1 MPKNADQSGDAL
13 IYEKLPGGQDPE
25 VKKGVPIPARKVDG
39 LIWEAVF
46 SDQEKDRE
54 RSQRVIRELASS
66 LGIFPAS
73 IQNLYEAGGKGLYS
87 GITVPAI
94 NIRGITYQVARAV
107 FRAALRHRVGAF
119 IFEIARSEM
128 GYTAQSPGEYTTC
141 ILAAAIRE
149 GFQGPVFIQGDHF
162 QVKRNAYKSEPE
174 KESNAIKDLIRKA
187 VGTGF
192 LNIDIDASTIV
203 DLDKPTL
210 DEQQQLNCLVTAE
223 MTNFIRNIEP
233 EGITISVGGE
243 IGEIGHSNSTV
254 EDLKAFMAGYLS
266 RLTPNVKGI
275 SKISVQTG
283 TTHGGVVLPDGSMA
297 KVKVDFKTL
306 KELSKVAREEYG
318 MAGAVQH
325 GASTLPDE
333 AFDMFP
339 QAGTIE
345 VHLATGFQN
354 IVYDSPYFP
363 KDLLDKIYKY
373 LLDNHAS
380 ERGEGDTDEQFLYKI
395 RKKGW
400 GPFKKETWS
409 LPEDSLAEIRE
420 ILEERF
426 SLLFQKLNV
435 VETVGLVN
443 KFVANLSPS
452 G

>member
-1 MPKNADQSGDAL
+1 MPKDADQSEDAL
-13 IYEKLPGGQDPE
+13 IYEKLLGGQDPE

-39 LIWEAVF
+39 LVWEAAF

-73 IQNLYEAGGKGLYS
+73 IQNVYEAGGKGLYS
-87 GITVPAI
+87 SITVPAI

-119 IFEIARSEM
+119 IFEIARSEI
-128 GYTAQSPGEYTTC
+128 GYTEQSPGEYATC

-162 QVKRNAYKSEPE
+162 QVRRNAYKSEPE
-174 KESNAIKDLIRKA
+174 KELNAIKDLIGKA
-187 VGTGF
+187 IGAGF
-192 LNIDIDASTIV
+192 LNIDIDASTLV

-210 DEQQQLNCLVTAE
+210 DEQQQLNCLITAE

-233 EGITISVGGE
+233 EGVTISVGGE
-243 IGEIGHSNSTV
+243 IGEIGRGNSTV

-325 GASTLPDE
+325 GASTLPDD

-339 QAGTIE
+339 QAGTVE

-373 LLDNHAS
+373 LLDNHVS
-380 ERGEGDTDEQFLYKI
+380 EREEGDTDEQFLYKI

-420 ILEERF
+420 ILEDRF

-443 KFVANLSPS
+443 KFVANSSPS